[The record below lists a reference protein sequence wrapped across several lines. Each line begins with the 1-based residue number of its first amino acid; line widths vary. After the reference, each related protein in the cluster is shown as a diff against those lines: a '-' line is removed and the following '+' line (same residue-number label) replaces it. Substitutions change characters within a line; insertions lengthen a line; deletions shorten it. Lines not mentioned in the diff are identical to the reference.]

1 MIVLYILLAVMAL
14 LVMVT
19 VHEFGH
25 YISGKLLGFQINEF
39 SIGFGPKIFS
49 KTRDNGEVFSLRAIP
64 LGGFCAF
71 EGEDEDGNESPN
83 AFNNQKPWKRII
95 VLFSGAFMNFI
106 SALLLAILVFLI
118 GGMSM
123 PTVHEILPDAGSE
136 NGVVQTEYVLQEGD
150 ILLSINGH
158 FIYPTTSLSSIL
170 SEIENGEIVTARIV
184 RDGKEMEVQVQK
196 REYQSTVEDE
206 AGNVT
211 VQKAW
216 GFGIMQSYTAYH
228 LGFFESIGRSVS
240 YCLRMGWVI
249 LGTVGQLFTGQ
260 LGLDAVGGPLTTIGM
275 TAEVARSGFR
285 YFLDIVV
292 MIDVNLA
299 VMNLLPIPA
308 LDGCRIIF
316 TAIEWIRRKPVN
328 RKVEAIVHTVG
339 LLLLF
344 GFVILADINQLFF
357 L

>member
-1 MIVLYILLAVMAL
+1 
-14 LVMVT
+14 
-19 VHEFGH
+19 
-25 YISGKLLGFQINEF
+25 
-39 SIGFGPKIFS
+39 
-49 KTRDNGEVFSLRAIP
+49 
-64 LGGFCAF
+64 
-71 EGEDEDGNESPN
+71 
-83 AFNNQKPWKRII
+83 
-95 VLFSGAFMNFI
+95 
-106 SALLLAILVFLI
+106 
-118 GGMSM
+118 
-123 PTVHEILPDAGSE
+123 
-136 NGVVQTEYVLQEGD
+136 
-150 ILLSINGH
+150 
-158 FIYPTTSLSSIL
+158 
-170 SEIENGEIVTARIV
+170 
-184 RDGKEMEVQVQK
+184 QK

-249 LGTVGQLFTGQ
+249 LGTVGQLITGQ